1 MKRHPALIF
10 LSRDH
15 HHGLILS
22 QLVKKNAPLYKG
34 LPHDLAGKITYVAS
48 FHQDEL
54 KKHFFEEENI
64 LFEFVKTKNKYFE
77 ESVNQLKEEHRQ
89 LSELVSCFSET
100 KDPETVLHDFGVL
113 LEQHIRFEEREL
125 FEKIQ
130 LSFSDDE
137 LDQLTKKLDRENH
150 SSDCITSS

>member
-1 MKRHPALIF
+1 MKRHPALVF

-34 LPHDLAGKITYVAS
+34 LPHDIAGKITYVTS

-64 LFEFVKTKNKYFE
+64 LFEFIKTKNKYFE
-77 ESVNQLKEEHRQ
+77 EAVNQLKEEHLQ
-89 LSELVSCFSET
+89 LSELVSRFVET
-100 KDPETVLHDFGVL
+100 IDPENDLNDFGVL
-113 LEQHIRFEEREL
+113 LEQHIHFEEREL

-130 LSFSDDE
+130 SIFSEEELNQLS
-137 LDQLTKKLDRENH
+137 QKLNRENNP
-150 SSDCITSS
+150 SNCLA